1 MQTMADTKTEPKQV
15 VEEMTGSLETLD
27 HHEKIQR
34 LVNDNPNI
42 LQITNILFQRIGIT
56 SESGMASSLTT
67 TNWSLIS

>member
-1 MQTMADTKTEPKQV
+1 MADTKTEPKQV

-42 LQITNILFQRIGIT
+42 LQITNICFKE
-56 SESGMASSLTT
+56 SESHLSQV
-67 TNWSLIS
+67 WPHR